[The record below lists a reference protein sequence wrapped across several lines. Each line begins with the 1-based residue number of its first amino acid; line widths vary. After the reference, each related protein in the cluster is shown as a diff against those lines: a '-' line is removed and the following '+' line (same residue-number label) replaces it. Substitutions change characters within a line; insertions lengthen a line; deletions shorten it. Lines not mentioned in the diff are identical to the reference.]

1 MTRDHHKWF
10 SRSLN
15 RDMELLVF
23 GHAGPPVIVFP
34 TSMGAFFEYEDRGMI
49 TALADKLEHG
59 QLRLFCVSSVDS
71 ESWYC
76 KKIHP
81 RHRVERHLHY
91 EDYILNEVVPLIQPP
106 DAPGRD
112 RRHRLQLRR
121 LSRDGAGAAPSLHL
135 HLVRDDGRRVR
146 HLAVPRRLLRRGLL
160 LPEPAVVPAG
170 PGGRRI
176 TSISSGAT
184 SGCWSPA
191 ITTSA
196 ARRTS
201 SSRRCSAPRASR
213 TACTSGTT
221 RSTTGRTGGR
231 WRRRIFPSGSAI
243 RDSGSGIDAGSTDAL
258 RDRRFLIR

>member
-1 MTRDHHKWF
+1 MQRAAVHQSLPMTRDHHKWF

-91 EDYILNEVVPLIQPP
+91 EDYVLNEVVPLIRHLTRQDAIGVTGCSFGAYHAMALALRHPYTFTSCVTMGGAFDVSQFLDGYFDEDCYFLNPP
-106 DAPGRD
+106 SFLPGLADAYYLDQFRRNKWVLVD
-112 RRHRLQLRR
+112 RR
-121 LSRDGAGAAPSLHL
+121 SRHLPRAERAVLGAA
-135 HLVRDDGRRVR
+135 
-146 HLAVPRRLLRRGLL
+146 A
-160 LPEPAVVPAG
+160 
-170 PGGRRI
+170 
-176 TSISSGAT
+176 
-184 SGCWSPA
+184 
-191 ITTSA
+191 
-196 ARRTS
+196 
-201 SSRRCSAPRASR
+201 APRASR

-221 RSTTGRTGGR
+221 PSTTGRTGGR
-231 WRRRIFPSGSAI
+231 WRRRIFREPG
-243 RDSGSGIDAGSTDAL
+243 AGNREPVSS
-258 RDRRFLIR
+258 